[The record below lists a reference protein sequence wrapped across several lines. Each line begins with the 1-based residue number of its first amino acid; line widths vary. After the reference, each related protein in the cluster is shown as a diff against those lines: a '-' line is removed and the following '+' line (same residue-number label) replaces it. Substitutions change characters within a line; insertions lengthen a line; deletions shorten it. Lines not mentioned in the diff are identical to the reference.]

1 MMKKINLWGL
11 TTLTTIGLVA
21 ALTANA
27 DDIKGR
33 QLMIKNHTTIVSE
46 PELMAVADKSKHIC
60 SHAIEG
66 TLLHPTGKVSS
77 QGYLQFKQVQI
88 IDGNCK
94 GKIGWV
100 NSEHTKLE

>member
-1 MMKKINLWGL
+1 MKKINLWGL
-11 TTLTTIGLVA
+11 TTLTTIGFVA

-27 DDIKGR
+27 DNIKGR

-66 TLLHPTGKVSS
+66 TLLHPTGKVSN
-77 QGYLQFKQVQI
+77 QGYLQFKQVRI
-88 IDGNCK
+88 MTD
-94 GKIGWV
+94 
-100 NSEHTKLE
+100 E